1 MKRYVQSAVVSCSV
15 LAGALFLATSLS
27 AQAPAGG
34 AAPGGAAPGGAPAMG
49 GFGGGMGGFGG
60 APAGGPGAGGQRPAG
75 GPGAGAGAPAGGGM
89 GMGGFGGGMGGF
101 GGGMGMGGFGG
112 GMGGFGGG
120 MGGMGM
126 GGAGGNQAPAVD
138 MATLPGGIRSEEA
151 EKADDSGFPM
161 VKDLKASDKY
171 PEIMKFRDGTEVTK
185 DNWPKRAEEI
195 KKLYEY
201 YMYGVWH
208 DGSEV
213 DVTYKMNEGDN
224 NGRKSMTVTVTR
236 KSTGKSGTFDVNIT
250 LPTASDEVKMP
261 EGGWPVVLGMHGAQE
276 AVAASRGYASMT
288 FGGGGGFMGGVTNIA
303 ADNNRHTGLFYDLYP
318 YGEDWKEQTG
328 ELLAW
333 SWGIS
338 RIIDALEKGAGK
350 ELNINP
356 KNTIVTGVSRYG
368 KAAMVCGAFEPRI
381 KMCAPSCSGAGG
393 VAMYRYVSEG
403 KTYDFSSK
411 NDSKEYKY
419 GRNEPIDSLQATGEQ
434 GWFNNKFMCFKD
446 PKTLPVD
453 QHMLAMLCADPNRYL
468 FIIGSCTGE
477 DWVNAPAMWL
487 TFRAAKASYEK
498 LGLGDHI
505 VANIHKSG
513 HAVTAEDMNYMIDYF
528 NEKVYGIKSKTDL
541 TCLTTSA
548 FELPVNKD
556 PLFDSFGGTVPP
568 QPKPDPAPAA
578 NANGGQR
585 PGGGMGGFGGGMGGF
600 GGGMGGA
607 PRPAGAP
614 GAAGGAPRP
623 AGAPGAAGGAPR
635 PAGAPGAGAP
645 AAGGPR

>member
-75 GPGAGAGAPAGGGM
+75 GPGA
-89 GMGGFGGGMGGF
+89 
-101 GGGMGMGGFGG
+101 
-112 GMGGFGGG
+112 
-120 MGGMGM
+120 
-126 GGAGGNQAPAVD
+126 GAGGNQAPAVD

>member
-1 MKRYVQSAVVSCSV
+1 
-15 LAGALFLATSLS
+15 
-27 AQAPAGG
+27 
-34 AAPGGAAPGGAPAMG
+34 MG
-49 GFGGGMGGFGG
+49 
-60 APAGGPGAGGQRPAG
+60 
-75 GPGAGAGAPAGGGM
+75 
-89 GMGGFGGGMGGF
+89 
-101 GGGMGMGGFGG
+101 GMGGFGG

-120 MGGMGM
+120 MGGMGGFGGGM
-126 GGAGGNQAPAVD
+126 GGFGGGDQGATVVD
-138 MATLPGGIRSEEA
+138 MATLPGGVRSEEA
-151 EKADDSGFPM
+151 EKADDSGYPM
-161 VKDLKASDKY
+161 VKDLKASDDY
-171 PEIMKFRDGTEVTK
+171 PEIMKFRDGTAVTK
-185 DNWPKRAEEI
+185 DNWAKRADEI

-208 DGSEV
+208 DSSEV
-213 DVTYKMNEGDN
+213 DVSYEIKEN
-224 NGRKSMTVTVTR
+224 NGRKTMTVTVTR

-250 LPTASDEVKMP
+250 LPTASDTLKMP
-261 EGGWPVVLGMHGAQE
+261 EGGWPYFLGLHGAQE
-276 AVAASRGYASMT
+276 SQAASRGYAFLT

-303 ADNNRHTGLFYDLYP
+303 GDNNRHTGLFYTLYP

-338 RIIDALEKGAGK
+338 RIIDALEAGAAK
-350 ELNINP
+350 ELNINV
-356 KNTIVTGVSRYG
+356 KNSIVTGVSRYG

-381 KMCAPSCSGAGG
+381 KMAAPSCSGAGG

-419 GRNEPIDSLQATGEQ
+419 GKNEPLDSLQATGEQ

-453 QHMLAMLCADPNRYL
+453 QHMLCMLCADPNRYL

-498 LGLGDHI
+498 LGLGGNI

-513 HAVTAEDMNYMIDYF
+513 HAVTAEDMDYMIDYF
-528 NEKVYGIKSKTDL
+528 NEKVYGIKSERDL

-578 NANGGQR
+578 GANGGGR
-585 PGGGMGGFGGGMGGF
+585 GGMGGFGGGMGGFGGGMGGF
-600 GGGMGGA
+600 GGGMGGFGGGMGGFGGGMGGGMGQ
-607 PRPAGAP
+607 PPAG
-614 GAAGGAPRP
+614 G
-623 AGAPGAAGGAPR
+623 
-635 PAGAPGAGAP
+635 PGAGAAP
-645 AAGGPR
+645 GGNR

>member
-1 MKRYVQSAVVSCSV
+1 MNRYVQSAVVSCSI
-15 LAGALFLATSLS
+15 LAGALFLATTLS

-34 AAPGGAAPGGAPAMG
+34 APAGGAPAGGAPAMG

-60 APAGGPGAGGQRPAG
+60 GAPAGGPGAGAGGAGGQRPAG
-75 GPGAGAGAPAGGGM
+75 G
-89 GMGGFGGGMGGF
+89 GMGGFGGGMGGM
-101 GGGMGMGGFGG
+101 GGMGGFGG

-120 MGGMGM
+120 MGGFGGM
-126 GGAGGNQAPAVD
+126 GGAGGGNQAPAVD
-138 MATLPGGIRSEEA
+138 MATLPGGVRSEEA

-161 VKDLKASDKY
+161 VKDLKASDSY
-171 PEIMKFRDGTEVTK
+171 PEIMKFRDGTAVTK
-185 DNWPKRAEEI
+185 DNWAKRAEEI

-213 DVTYKMNEGDN
+213 DVSYKMNDGE

-250 LPTASDEVKMP
+250 LPTASDTLKMP

-303 ADNNRHTGLFYDLYP
+303 ADNNRHTGLFYTLYP
-318 YGEDWKEQTG
+318 YGDDWKEQTG

-338 RIIDALEKGAGK
+338 RIIDALEKGAAK

-411 NDSKEYKY
+411 NDSKEYTY
-419 GRNEPIDSLQATGEQ
+419 GRNEPLDSLQATGEQ

-453 QHMLAMLCADPNRYL
+453 QHMLAMLCADPERYL

-528 NEKVYGIKSKTDL
+528 NEKVYGIKSETDL

-578 NANGGQR
+578 GAA
-585 PGGGMGGFGGGMGGF
+585 GGGMGGFGGGMGGF
-600 GGGMGGA
+600 GGGMGGFGGGMGGFGGGQ
-607 PRPAGAP
+607 RP
-614 GAAGGAPRP
+614 AGGAP
-623 AGAPGAAGGAPR
+623 AGGAP
-635 PAGAPGAGAP
+635 AGGAP
-645 AAGGPR
+645 AGGR

>member
-1 MKRYVQSAVVSCSV
+1 MNRYVHSAVVSCSV
-15 LAGALFLATSLS
+15 LAGAIFLATSLS

-60 APAGGPGAGGQRPAG
+60 GMGGFGGGAPAGGPGAGGQRPG
-75 GPGAGAGAPAGGGM
+75 GAPGAGGAPAGGMGGGM
-89 GMGGFGGGMGGF
+89 GGFGGGMGGFGGGMGGFGGGMGGF
-101 GGGMGMGGFGG
+101 GGGMGMGG
-112 GMGGFGGG
+112 
-120 MGGMGM
+120 
-126 GGAGGNQAPAVD
+126 AGGNQTPAVD
-138 MATLPGGIRSEEA
+138 MATLPGGIRSDEP

-171 PEIMKFRDGTEVTK
+171 PEVMKFRDGTDVTK
-185 DNWPKRAEEI
+185 DNWSKRADEI

-213 DVTYKMNEGDN
+213 DVTYKMNEGGE
-224 NGRKSMTVTVTR
+224 NGRKSMSVTVTR

-250 LPTASDEVKMP
+250 LPTASDTVKMP

-288 FGGGGGFMGGVTNIA
+288 FGGGGGFMGGVTSIA

-318 YGEDWKEQTG
+318 YGESWKEQTG

-411 NDSKEYKY
+411 NDSKEYTY

-453 QHMLAMLCADPNRYL
+453 QHMLAMLCADPDRYL

-578 NANGGQR
+578 GAGQGGGMGGFGGGM
-585 PGGGMGGFGGGMGGF
+585 GGGMGGFGGGMGGF
-600 GGGMGGA
+600 GGGMGG
-607 PRPAGAP
+607 GM
-614 GAAGGAPRP
+614 
-623 AGAPGAAGGAPR
+623 GGAPR
-635 PAGAPGAGAP
+635 PAGAPGAGAAP
-645 AAGGPR
+645 GGNR

>member
-1 MKRYVQSAVVSCSV
+1 
-15 LAGALFLATSLS
+15 
-27 AQAPAGG
+27 
-34 AAPGGAAPGGAPAMG
+34 
-49 GFGGGMGGFGG
+49 
-60 APAGGPGAGGQRPAG
+60 
-75 GPGAGAGAPAGGGM
+75 
-89 GMGGFGGGMGGF
+89 
-101 GGGMGMGGFGG
+101 
-112 GMGGFGGG
+112 
-120 MGGMGM
+120 
-126 GGAGGNQAPAVD
+126 
-138 MATLPGGIRSEEA
+138 
-151 EKADDSGFPM
+151 
-161 VKDLKASDKY
+161 
-171 PEIMKFRDGTEVTK
+171 
-185 DNWPKRAEEI
+185 
-195 KKLYEY
+195 
-201 YMYGVWH
+201 MYGVWH
-208 DGSEV
+208 DSSEV
-213 DVTYKMNEGDN
+213 DVTYKMNEGD

-250 LPTASDEVKMP
+250 LPTASDTVKMP

-276 AVAASRGYASMT
+276 SVAASRGYASMT
-288 FGGGGGFMGGVTNIA
+288 FGGGGGFMGGVTSIA
-303 ADNNRHTGLFYDLYP
+303 GDNNRHTGLFYDLYP

-338 RIIDALEKGAGK
+338 RIIDALEAGAAK
-350 ELNINP
+350 ELNINA

-411 NDSKEYKY
+411 NDSKEYTY

-528 NEKVYGIKSKTDL
+528 NEKVYGIKSETDL

-578 NANGGQR
+578 GANGGQR
-585 PGGGMGGFGGGMGGF
+585 PGGGMGGFGGGPQ
-600 GGGMGGA
+600 GGG
-607 PRPAGAP
+607 
-614 GAAGGAPRP
+614 AAVSTVSDIKEKFPEEYK
-623 AGAPGAAGGAPR
+623 AAQELR
-635 PAGAPGAGAP
+635 QKDP
-645 AAGGPR
+645 AAYREKMRDLQKKLDEEKEK